1 MEHVERAGN
10 WPGEH
15 NFMRAACVL
24 ICQQAVWARLNPG
37 TYLCFHAG
45 PEKPESDAVQ
55 SFVITHVARR
65 GGGVVRAEDEAAQSG
80 RGDKDEQRSI
90 VIDGLEDGEPILVD
104 KELVLADEVVVTT
117 VDAGEG

>member
-1 MEHVERAGN
+1 
-10 WPGEH
+10 
-15 NFMRAACVL
+15 
-24 ICQQAVWARLNPG
+24 
-37 TYLCFHAG
+37 
-45 PEKPESDAVQ
+45 
-55 SFVITHVARR
+55 
-65 GGGVVRAEDEAAQSG
+65 VVRAEDEAAQSG